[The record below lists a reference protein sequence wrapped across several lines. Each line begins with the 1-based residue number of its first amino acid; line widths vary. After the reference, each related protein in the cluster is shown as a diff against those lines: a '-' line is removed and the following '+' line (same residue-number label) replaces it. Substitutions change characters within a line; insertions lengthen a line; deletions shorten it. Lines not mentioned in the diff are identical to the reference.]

1 MRKTAIALIII
12 PLLCMVGIFLDG
24 QLRLGAMINT
34 MLPCTQNP
42 LNSFPCYGVYELWIA
57 GILAILFIVGIILG
71 LVLLIK
77 KIGHQLLTSR
87 S

>member
-12 PLLCMVGIFLDG
+12 PLLCIVEIFLDG

-42 LNSFPCYGVYELWIA
+42 QNSFPCYGVYELWIA
-57 GILAILFIVGIILG
+57 GILAILLVVGIILG
-71 LVLLIK
+71 LMSLK
-77 KIGHQLLTSR
+77 KK
-87 S
+87 